1 MTDTDFAALMREALA
16 ETNGHNGNGNGLAAL
31 RTITADS
38 VTMRSIRW
46 LDRPHLQ
53 RAAFHL
59 VAGPKGCGKGTW
71 TARTIANLTQG
82 AYGEARDAM
91 IVSTEDSIE
100 IDIVPRLTAAGA
112 DLSRVHL
119 VTDEFLLPQDL
130 RRLWMAANERGNI
143 GILVIDPLSAH
154 MAAAD
159 ANAETAV
166 RHAVG
171 GLNKLADLL
180 DCAVLGIRHFGK
192 SRDNGALSAVL
203 GSTAWVDLPRA
214 VLAFAMDD
222 EDEMVFHVQ
231 VVAGNRTG
239 RGNAQSYRIELRD
252 VGLEEPVTYAVA
264 IGDSAKNVDDLLAS
278 PRRNSKSAGAREM
291 LLDLLDEQGEQECD
305 DLDAR
310 ISAQTGVSAK
320 TVRNLRSELKN
331 EGLVRAIPVRDETGA
346 VSRWHV
352 ARTHAERPGKVA
364 L

>member
-1 MTDTDFAALMREALA
+1 MTDLAALLHDALA
-16 ETNGHNGNGNGLAAL
+16 ETNGNGLAAL
-31 RTITADS
+31 QSITADT
-38 VTMRSIRW
+38 VTMKSIRW

-71 TARTIANLTQG
+71 TARTIASLTRG
-82 AYGEARDAM
+82 VYGDPQDAL

-100 IDIVPRLTAAGA
+100 IDIVPRLRAADA

-119 VTDEFLLPQDL
+119 VTEEFALPQDL
-130 RRLWMAANERGNI
+130 RRLWLLAHEKANI

-159 ANAETAV
+159 SNAETSV

-180 DCAVLGIRHFGK
+180 DCAVLGIRHLGK
-192 SRDNGALSAVL
+192 SRQDGALSAVL
-203 GSTAWVDLPRA
+203 GSTAWVDLPRC

-231 VVAGNRTG
+231 IVAGNRTG

-252 VGLEEPVTYAVA
+252 VGLEEPVTYAVEL
-264 IGDSAKNVDDLLAS
+264 GESAKSVDDLLAA
-278 PRRNSKSAGAREM
+278 PKRNSKSAGAREM
-291 LLDLLDEQGEQECD
+291 ILDLLDEQGEQEAD

-310 ISAQTGVSAK
+310 IAAQTGLNAR
-320 TVRNLRSELKN
+320 TVRNLRSELRT
-331 EGLVRAIPVRDETGA
+331 EGLVRAIPVRDEFGA
-346 VSRWHV
+346 ISAWNV
-352 ARTHAERPGKVA
+352 ARSNAKRARPRRD
-364 L
+364 LDD